1 MERKLLIADGKINF
15 ACRMDHCKANC
26 CGPFHGINDNLSSL
40 DGRPFSEIVL
50 TDEDYERLYSSGRSD
65 LIQKGTFSANNKK
78 YYKMALNEDGSC
90 KALVNGICSIYKER
104 PTLCCAFP
112 FYIDMFSGL
121 CTIMCEGF
129 INRPCTSI
137 SSLEPSLEAA
147 KKMYEFWIKF
157 YTEPEKKKEADDFE
171 SYD

>member
-1 MERKLLIADGKINF
+1 MEKQLLISDGKINF
-15 ACRMDHCKANC
+15 ACKMEQCKASC
-26 CGPFHGINDNLSSL
+26 CGPFHGINNNLSSI

-50 TDEDYERLYSSGRSD
+50 TDEDYDRLYASGRSD
-65 LIQKGTFSANNKK
+65 LIVEGTFTASGKK
-78 YYKMALNEDGSC
+78 DYKMALNDDGSC
-90 KALVNGICSIYKER
+90 KAFINGRCSINKSK
-104 PTLCCAFP
+104 PTLCNAFP

-121 CTIMCEGF
+121 CAIMCEGF
-129 INRPCTSI
+129 TDIPCTSI
-137 SSLEPSLEAA
+137 SSLEPSLKAA